1 MLLHSLK
8 LVAYNRFSL
17 VFFLPIST
25 LMGSDVIGSG
35 NKVVPAKGFASGD
48 NGSEQVIS
56 KSVED
61 SLVI

>member
-1 MLLHSLK
+1 M
-8 LVAYNRFSL
+8 AYNRFSL

-48 NGSEQVIS
+48 NGSEQVIP